1 MRDGEPHQ
9 DAEVSAGHDAG
20 VRVRRPAP
28 DRPSQASRP
37 NPPGKP
43 GAHELV
49 GGLLRGRQGPSSTFP
64 VLPASRGE
72 KAETAVARPSPWYR
86 RRTDCIVQWR
96 PRRPRAGTMG
106 RWARSW
112 THRRTRS
119 LGWGP
124 KGRRFKS
131 DRPDWRAE
139 GSPLLIPASGGCGT
153 RSPGGRTRSS
163 GSGRRHAPA
172 GRAAGKRGNSSET
185 TMTTGGRPD
194 ASTESDELSSAS
206 S

>member
-64 VLPASRGE
+64 GPSREPGRE
-72 KAETAVARPSPWYR
+72 GGDRGGQAGRRGTAVVPTASSNASKASTSGGRW
-86 RRTDCIVQWR
+86 
-96 PRRPRAGTMG
+96 G

-131 DRPDWRAE
+131 DRPDWPAE
-139 GSPLLIPASGGCGT
+139 GGKAESAPSPLLIPASAGCGT
-153 RSPGGRTRSS
+153 RSPGGRTSRSS

-172 GRAAGKRGNSSET
+172 GVQQGSE
-185 TMTTGGRPD
+185 GARQRRP
-194 ASTESDELSSAS
+194 
-206 S
+206 